1 MDLMSALKQTELF
14 RGMTDEELTRI
25 SSLCEQRQFA
35 KGDRIMDEGE
45 VGTEFFVI
53 PQGLVGIDF
62 KVGEGVYIQ
71 RAHHAANG
79 DIFGELS
86 IFGHKRSARVNALE
100 DVTLLAIPI
109 EGLRATMRELPRVG
123 YQLMTN
129 LARILAE
136 RLMTSNITLREMA
149 GGAGRA

>member
-1 MDLMSALKQTELF
+1 MELMDALRQTELF
-14 RGMTDEELTRI
+14 RGMTDEELGRI
-25 SSLCEQRQFA
+25 GELCQQRKFA

-45 VGTEFFVI
+45 VGTEFYVI

-62 KVGEGVYIQ
+62 KVSEGVYIQ
-71 RAHHAANG
+71 RAHHAVNG

-100 DVTLLAIPI
+100 DVELLAVPI
-109 EGLRATMRELPRVG
+109 DGLRATLKEHPRIG
-123 YQLMTN
+123 YVLMTN

-136 RLMTSNITLREMA
+136 RVMTSNMTLREMA
-149 GGAGRA
+149 GGAARG